1 MMLQMPAQQ
10 MRDMQDAPFRAHRST
25 RVNDMPDLIAQRS
38 AAPRLSNSIG
48 ISQGVLIGL
57 IIDSRPNCGEKNDAV
72 LAVALAVAIVIA
84 IAAGA
89 ASWTH
94 CHYHRRHA
102 QNLLRARPGSRDQLS
117 AQWICESRAAE

>member
-1 MMLQMPAQQ
+1 MLQMPAQQ
-10 MRDMQDAPFRAHRST
+10 MRDMQDAPFRAQRST
-25 RVNDMPDLIAQRS
+25 RDNDMPDLIAQRS

-57 IIDSRPNCGEKNDAV
+57 IIDSRLNCGEKNDAV

-89 ASWTH
+89 APWTH
-94 CHYHRRHA
+94 CHCHRRHA
-102 QNLLRARPGSRDQLS
+102 HNFLRARPRSRDQTRDRQLS
-117 AQWICESRAAE
+117 HCRA